1 MADLVRWNPFEHL
14 ANIYREMDK
23 LMQESL
29 QLFPRENFSA
39 LGLHDDGFKL
49 QDETGEIV
57 VTLEVPGATKDNVN
71 VMINEDRLTVGGEAK
86 VTGQYKGART
96 LHWSK
101 FSRTYPLPA
110 KVDAKA
116 STVNF
121 KGSTLEIKMP
131 KLKKK

>member
-1 MADLVRWNPFEHL
+1 MTDLVRWNPFEHL
-14 ANIYREMDK
+14 AKIYQEMDK
-23 LMQESL
+23 MMQESL
-29 QLFPRENFSA
+29 QLFPRENFFT
-39 LGLHDDGFKL
+39 LGLHDDEFNL
-49 QDETGEIV
+49 QDKPGEIV
-57 VTLEVPGATKDNVN
+57 VTMEVPGATKDNVN
-71 VMINEDRLTVGGEAK
+71 VMVNEDRLTVGGEAK
-86 VTGQYKGART
+86 VTGHDKGAST

-101 FSRTYPLPA
+101 FSRTYALPA